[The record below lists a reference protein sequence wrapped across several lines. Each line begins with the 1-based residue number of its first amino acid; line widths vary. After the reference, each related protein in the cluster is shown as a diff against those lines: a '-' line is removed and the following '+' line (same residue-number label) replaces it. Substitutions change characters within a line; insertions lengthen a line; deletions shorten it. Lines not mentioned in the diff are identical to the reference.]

1 MAINIIMQ
9 VLNSAGYEPMYPF
22 NPAQILNATTVDT
35 STASQYNLLI
45 TGVETPITNDIGS
58 SMGII
63 SFIPSVTNAANA
75 KLSINSDTALPIRMA
90 DGTNIRA
97 GIFTVNMPVLLKYN
111 NAGYTLL
118 LDKKSIGLENVD
130 NTSDLNKP
138 ISTATQNALNQK
150 LNVPQLVPNNANLN
164 TYQTAG
170 MYYCALDVSAE
181 TMANIPEKRAFSL
194 FVERQAGITQT
205 FTIYNPFNSGSGV
218 KSWKRV
224 YFNGTWSN
232 WTQIAMVFSGTGNPG
247 SALGQ
252 DGNIYIKYE

>member
-22 NPAQILNATTVDT
+22 NPAQTLNATVVDT

-45 TGVETPITNDIGS
+45 TGIETPITNDIGS

-63 SFIPSVTNAANA
+63 SFVPTVANAANA
-75 KLSINSDTALPIRMA
+75 KLSINSDTARPIRMA
-90 DGTNIRA
+90 DGTNIKA
-97 GIFTVNMPVLLKYN
+97 GVFTANMPVFLKYN

-118 LDKKSIGLENVD
+118 LDKKAIGLENVD
-130 NTSDLNKP
+130 NTSDLSKP

-150 LNVPQLVPNNANLN
+150 LNVPQKIPANANLN
-164 TYQTAG
+164 TYQTPG
-170 MYYCALDVSAE
+170 MYYSDYDITVQS
-181 TMANIPEKRAFSL
+181 MANVPDSHAFSL
-194 FVERQAGITQT
+194 FVQQAAGVNQT
-205 FTIYNPFNSGSGV
+205 FTTYNYSNASSGV
-218 KSWKRV
+218 RSWQRT
-224 YFNGTWSN
+224 YYDGTWSQ
-232 WTQIAMVFSGTGNPG
+232 WVQVAMVFSGTGTPG

>member
-22 NPAQILNATTVDT
+22 NPAQTLNATVVDT
-35 STASQYNLLI
+35 STASQYNLSI
-45 TGVETPITNDIGS
+45 TGIETPITNDIGS

-63 SFIPSVTNAANA
+63 SFVPTVANAANA
-75 KLSINSDTALPIRMA
+75 KLSINSDTARPIRMA
-90 DGTNIRA
+90 DGTNIKA
-97 GIFTVNMPVLLKYN
+97 GAFTANMPVFLKYN

-118 LDKKSIGLENVD
+118 LDKKAIGLENVD

-150 LNVPQLVPNNANLN
+150 LNIPHIVPNNANLN

-170 MYYCALDVSAE
+170 MYYCPTDSSAR
-181 TMANIPEKRAFSL
+181 TMANLPTQRAFSL
-194 FVERQAGITQT
+194 LVERSAGVTQT
-205 FTIYNPFNSGSGV
+205 FTTYNYTNYSSGV
-218 KSWKRV
+218 KAWKRV
-224 YFNGTWSN
+224 YYDGTWSN
-232 WTQIAMVFSGTGNPG
+232 WTQIAMVFSGTDNP
-247 SALGQ
+247 SDNLGQ

>member
-22 NPAQILNATTVDT
+22 NPAQTLNATVVDT

-45 TGVETPITNDIGS
+45 TGIETPITNDIGS

-63 SFIPSVTNAANA
+63 SFVPTVTNVANA

-90 DGTNIRA
+90 DGTNIKA
-97 GIFTVNMPVLLKYN
+97 GAFTANMPVFLKYN

-118 LDKKSIGLENVD
+118 LDKKAIGLENVN

-150 LNVPQLVPNNANLN
+150 LNVPQKIPANANLN
-164 TYQTAG
+164 TYQTPG
-170 MYYCALDVSAE
+170 LYYNQYNYEVN
-181 TMANIPEKRAFSL
+181 TIANVPARLAFAL
-194 FVERQAGITQT
+194 FVEYATGPVQT
-205 FTIYNPFNSGSGV
+205 FTAYNETNPTSGV
-218 KSWKRV
+218 RSWKRV

-232 WTQIAMVFSGTGNPG
+232 WAQVGMVFHGTGNP
-247 SALGQ
+247 SNNLGQ

>member
-22 NPAQILNATTVDT
+22 NPAQTLNATVVDT

-45 TGVETPITNDIGS
+45 TGIETPITNDIGS

-63 SFIPSVTNAANA
+63 SFVPTVVNAANA
-75 KLSINSDTALPIRMA
+75 KLSINSATALPIRMA
-90 DGTNIRA
+90 DGTNIKA
-97 GIFTVNMPVLLKYN
+97 GVFTANMPVFLKYN

-118 LDKKSIGLENVD
+118 LDKKAIGLENVD

-150 LNVPQLVPNNANLN
+150 LNIPQEIPANTNLN
-164 TYQTAG
+164 VYRTAG
-170 MYYCALDVSAE
+170 LYYCPPDSRVG
-181 TMANIPEKRAFSL
+181 TIANVPIKFSFSL
-194 FVERQAGITQT
+194 FVEKGADVVQT
-205 FTIYNPFNSGSGV
+205 FVCRNNTNMTSGV
-218 KSWKRV
+218 QAWKRV
-224 YFNGTWSN
+224 YYNGTWSN
-232 WTQIAMVFSGTGNPG
+232 WTQIAMVFSGTGNP
-247 SALGQ
+247 SNNLGQ

>member
-22 NPAQILNATTVDT
+22 NPAQTLNATVVDT

-45 TGVETPITNDIGS
+45 TGIETPITNDIGS

-63 SFIPSVTNAANA
+63 SFVPTVTNVANA

-90 DGTNIRA
+90 DGTNIKA
-97 GIFTVNMPVLLKYN
+97 GVFTANMPVFLKYN

-118 LDKKSIGLENVD
+118 LDKKAIGLENVN
-130 NTSDLNKP
+130 NTSDINKP
-138 ISTATQNALNQK
+138 ISAATQKALNQK
-150 LNVPQLVPNNANLN
+150 LNVPQKIPKNSNLN
-164 TYQTAG
+164 TYQTPG
-170 MYYCALDVSAE
+170 LYYNQNDVE
-181 TMANIPEKRAFSL
+181 TGTIANVPIKLAFSL
-194 FVERQAGITQT
+194 LVEKSAGVTQT
-205 FTIYNPFNSGSGV
+205 FTSYNYSNATSGV
-218 KSWKRV
+218 RSWKRV
-224 YFNGTWSN
+224 YYNGTWSN
-232 WTQIAMVFSGTGNPG
+232 WTQIAMVFSGTGTPG

>member
-22 NPAQILNATTVDT
+22 NPAQTLNATVVDT

-45 TGVETPITNDIGS
+45 TGIETPITNDIGS

-63 SFIPSVTNAANA
+63 SFIPTVTNAANA
-75 KLSINSDTALPIRMA
+75 KLSINSDTARPIRMA
-90 DGTNIRA
+90 DGTNIKA
-97 GIFTVNMPVLLKYN
+97 GVFTANMPVFLKYN
-111 NAGYTLL
+111 NSGYTLL
-118 LDKKSIGLENVD
+118 LDKKAIGLENVN

-170 MYYCALDVSAE
+170 MYYCATTASAR
-181 TMANIPEKRAFSL
+181 TISNLPIQDAFSL
-194 FVERQAGITQT
+194 LVERSAGVTQT
-205 FTIYNPFNSGSGV
+205 FTTYNLTNPTSGV
-218 KSWKRV
+218 RSWKRV
-224 YFNGTWSN
+224 YFNGTWSG
-232 WTQIAMVFSGTGNPG
+232 WAQIAMVFSGTGTPG

-252 DGNIYIKYE
+252 NGNIYIKYE